1 MPGHDLWSWAF
12 QARSCSELLR
22 PSCSLEPPPK
32 VGSWAQT
39 FGTCRR
45 REGRQDLA
53 MGRHTWHADGSC
65 SWWAGAP
72 LQTVLEKAGSEAK
85 EPKGSTESACG
96 SPRTLAGE
104 PGHAKDPCCHI
115 RSTST
120 IGSRLCCSDS
130 PNHRIRAGRDHR
142 NHLVPSL
149 TSLHRGQA
157 AAQRLDTQQITR
169 SC

>member
-1 MPGHDLWSWAF
+1 
-12 QARSCSELLR
+12 
-22 PSCSLEPPPK
+22 
-32 VGSWAQT
+32 
-39 FGTCRR
+39 
-45 REGRQDLA
+45 
-53 MGRHTWHADGSC
+53 MGRHAWHADGSC

-85 EPKGSTESACG
+85 EPKGGTESACG

-130 PNHRIRAGRDHR
+130 LNHRIRAGRDRR

-149 TSLHRGQA
+149 TSLYRGQA
-157 AAQRLDTQQITR
+157 AAQRLDTQQIIR
-169 SC
+169 SCWCVAKVSFKPTKFLSRPRGHCPHQSRPRRLPPGPSTNSTVLLTLLLC